1 MNQNNAQKR
10 YFVFIGTKGWPK
22 EAQAGDTVKLS
33 LYEFLRAHPTTMLVK
48 IDLREDCPNTVS
60 MQGETT
66 YEHQRY
72 RVDIN
77 LHKIDVF
84 NNSVVLTPHS

>member
-1 MNQNNAQKR
+1 MNRNNSAKR

-22 EAQAGDTVKLS
+22 EATAGDTVKLS
-33 LYEFLRAHPTTMLVK
+33 LYEYLRARPTTMSVK

-60 MQGETT
+60 MQGETI
-66 YEHQRY
+66 YEHQHY

-84 NNSVVLTPHS
+84 NNNVVLTPHN